1 MSRRT
6 RKTRL
11 AAQSISRQARKS
23 LMNCGIHNPETP
35 MDSLESCS
43 RQVHHASPYDRYLG
57 PRIREP
63 MEISVVLA
71 TYNRAASLSAAL
83 HSFSKLVIPADLD
96 WELLVVDNNS
106 TDRTRTV
113 IEEFQRCSGL
123 QVAYLFEGQQGR
135 SFALNAGI
143 KRAKGGVIA
152 FTDDDISLHPQWLA
166 NLHDVFV
173 ETRCSAV

>member
-1 MSRRT
+1 
-6 RKTRL
+6 
-11 AAQSISRQARKS
+11 
-23 LMNCGIHNPETP
+23 
-35 MDSLESCS
+35 
-43 RQVHHASPYDRYLG
+43 
-57 PRIREP
+57 

-71 TYNRAASLSAAL
+71 TYNRAASLRAAL
-83 HSFSKLVIPADLD
+83 NSFSKLVIPADLD

-113 IEEFQRCSGL
+113 IEEFQRDSGL

-173 ETRCSAV
+173 ETRCSAAAGRVIPVWNHPKPDWLEMDDQL